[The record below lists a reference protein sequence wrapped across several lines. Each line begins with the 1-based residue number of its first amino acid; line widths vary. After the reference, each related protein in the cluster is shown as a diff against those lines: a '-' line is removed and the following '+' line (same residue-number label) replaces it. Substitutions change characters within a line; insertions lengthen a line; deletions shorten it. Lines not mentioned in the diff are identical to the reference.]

1 MTGLTV
7 IGTATEIET
16 AVATTVNAMEAI
28 VIIAVV
34 VIGTAGTAGTAE
46 IIATT
51 GTAGTAEIT
60 AMIVA
65 AVLTAGE
72 GVLPRGRHRG
82 TMMITVLGA
91 SQYHAVGRAGTIRL
105 RHIRTGGQ

>member
-34 VIGTAGTAGTAE
+34 VTGTAGTAE

-91 SQYHAVGRAGTIRL
+91 SQYHAVGRAGTTRL